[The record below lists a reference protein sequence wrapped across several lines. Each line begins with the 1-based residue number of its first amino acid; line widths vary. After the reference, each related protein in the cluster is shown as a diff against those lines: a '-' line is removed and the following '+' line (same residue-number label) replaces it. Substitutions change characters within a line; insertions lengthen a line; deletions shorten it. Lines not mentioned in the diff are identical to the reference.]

1 MTPAPNVWPALR
13 YDDAP
18 AAVRFLVDVLGFTET
33 LVVPDG
39 DLVAHAEL
47 RWPEGGAVMLG
58 SVRQPDG
65 VHDAM
70 KPGTGAVYVV
80 SDHVDDI
87 HAKAQA
93 MRRRDH
99 RRADGHGLRLA
110 HVQPARPGGQRLD
123 VRHLPRRIL
132 TDPAAAIGRAVTGPV
147 AARPPGSTADGRP
160 GRLASAGSAL
170 AAGHGRV
177 ESSARTGKSGRC
189 RKRQPARWLA
199 TLAAECRR
207 RRIRRAPAAVG

>member
-18 AAVRFLVDVLGFTET
+18 AAIRFLVDVLGFTET

-58 SVRQPDG
+58 SVRPPDG

-80 SDHVDDI
+80 TDHVDDV
-87 HAKAQA
+87 HAKAKA
-93 MRRRDH
+93 
-99 RRADGHGLRLA
+99 AGA
-110 HVQPARPGGQRLD
+110 EITAE
-123 VRHLPRRIL
+123 L
-132 TDPAAAIGRAVTGPV
+132 TDTDY
-147 AARPPGSTADGRP
+147 GSHTFSLRDPEGTAWTF
-160 GRLASAGSAL
+160 GSYR
-170 AAGHGRV
+170 G
-177 ESSARTGKSGRC
+177 
-189 RKRQPARWLA
+189 
-199 TLAAECRR
+199 
-207 RRIRRAPAAVG
+207 AP

>member
-58 SVRQPDG
+58 SVRPPDG
-65 VHDAM
+65 VHDAV

-80 SDHVDDI
+80 SDHVDDV

-93 MRRRDH
+93 AGAEITAGPMDTDYGSHTFSLRDPEGNAWTFGTY
-99 RRADGHGLRLA
+99 RG
-110 HVQPARPGGQRLD
+110 
-123 VRHLPRRIL
+123 
-132 TDPAAAIGRAVTGPV
+132 
-147 AARPPGSTADGRP
+147 
-160 GRLASAGSAL
+160 
-170 AAGHGRV
+170 
-177 ESSARTGKSGRC
+177 
-189 RKRQPARWLA
+189 
-199 TLAAECRR
+199 
-207 RRIRRAPAAVG
+207 AP

>member
-18 AAVRFLVDVLGFTET
+18 AAIRFLVDVLGFTET

-58 SVRQPDG
+58 SVRPPDG

-80 SDHVDDI
+80 TDHVDDV
-87 HAKAQA
+87 HAKAKVA
-93 MRRRDH
+93 G
-99 RRADGHGLRLA
+99 AEITA
-110 HVQPARPGGQRLD
+110 E
-123 VRHLPRRIL
+123 L
-132 TDPAAAIGRAVTGPV
+132 TDTDY
-147 AARPPGSTADGRP
+147 GSHTFSLRDPEGTAWTF
-160 GRLASAGSAL
+160 GSYR
-170 AAGHGRV
+170 G
-177 ESSARTGKSGRC
+177 
-189 RKRQPARWLA
+189 
-199 TLAAECRR
+199 
-207 RRIRRAPAAVG
+207 AP